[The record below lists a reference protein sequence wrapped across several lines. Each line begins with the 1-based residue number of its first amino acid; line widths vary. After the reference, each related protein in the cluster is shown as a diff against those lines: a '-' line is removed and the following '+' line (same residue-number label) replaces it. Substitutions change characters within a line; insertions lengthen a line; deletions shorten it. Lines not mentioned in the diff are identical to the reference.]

1 MLLALFSLTLVYA
14 EESYSSSP
22 LLYSGMDLNAA
33 VFRTATSANIE
44 AETLTPMTVVDLM
57 GKSDIRLATLS
68 DEHWTEISIEIC
80 DTAHT
85 SNAHIRSLT
94 QIADNFLN
102 YYDLERAS
110 ENLKK
115 SENAIGCLQELFNP
129 DDIRQMYYIRG
140 ILEYHKGNKDASIQA
155 FSSAIRI
162 KPDLQWNNIYSPD
175 AKINFDE
182 AKENFIKLQSIPL
195 EIYPQE
201 ALSSLWINGAPLLDK
216 NEPQIFVGQNI
227 IQIIGLETKTYEIT
241 VPENIDALRIIAP
254 STTPVSALDWIGS
267 ERESE
272 LSLIAESL
280 LPQNSIIYAH
290 DSGQVWQ
297 NTVGTSE
304 WDALKVSKFTE
315 ARLNSKQIIGQSLLW
330 SGGTAS
336 LVSLGFGLYHY
347 NKGYTAYRTMQTTN
361 DWAEYEATKPTLENS
376 RAPLRASMVSLS
388 TGLLLTGIGYSITF

>member
-1 MLLALFSLTLVYA
+1 MLLALFSISLLYA
-14 EESYSSSP
+14 QESSSSP
-22 LLYSGMDLNAA
+22 LLYSGMDLNSA
-33 VFRTATSANIE
+33 VFRTSTSANIS
-44 AETLTPMTVVDLM
+44 AENLNPMTIVDLM
-57 GKSDIRLATLS
+57 GKTDIHLATLS
-68 DEHWTEISIEIC
+68 GTQWTVRPIEVC
-80 DTAHT
+80 ETAYT

-110 ENLKK
+110 DNLSKA
-115 SENAIGCLQELFNP
+115 EDAIGCLQELFNP

-175 AKINFDE
+175 AKPNFDT
-182 AKENFIKLQSIPL
+182 AKESFIQLQSIPMD
-195 EIYPQE
+195 IYPQE

-216 NEPQIFVGQNI
+216 EDPQIFVGRNI
-227 IQIIGLETKTYEIT
+227 IQIVGLETKTYEIT
-241 VPENIDALRIIAP
+241 VPDNIERIRIVAP
-254 STTPVSALDWIGS
+254 STTPVSAIDWIGAD
-267 ERESE
+267 REDE
-272 LSLIAESL
+272 LSLITASF
-280 LPQNSIIYAH
+280 LPQDSTIYAH

-304 WDALKVSKFTE
+304 WNALKVSKFTE
-315 ARLNSKQIIGQSLLW
+315 VRLNSKQIIGQSLLW

-336 LVSLGFGLYHY
+336 LISLGFGLYHY

-361 DWAEYEATKPTLENS
+361 DWAEYEAIKPTLENS
-376 RAPLRASMVSLS
+376 RAPLRTSVVSLG
-388 TGLLLTGIGYSITF
+388 TGLLLTGIGYSVTF

>member
-1 MLLALFSLTLVYA
+1 
-14 EESYSSSP
+14 
-22 LLYSGMDLNAA
+22 MDLNAA
-33 VFRTATSANIE
+33 VFRTATSADVN
-44 AETLTPMTVVDLM
+44 AESLHPMTVVDLM
-57 GKSDIRLATLS
+57 GKSDIRLATFS
-68 DEHWTEISIEIC
+68 GTDWTDSPIAIC
-80 DTAHT
+80 ETAHT

-110 ENLKK
+110 DNLKK
-115 SENAIGCLQELFNP
+115 AESAVGCLQELFNP

-175 AKINFDE
+175 AKPNFDA
-182 AKENFIKLQSIPL
+182 AKENFIQLQSIPM

-216 NEPQIFVGQNI
+216 EDPQILVGRNI
-227 IQIIGLETKTYEIT
+227 IQIVGLETKTYEIT
-241 VPENIDALRIIAP
+241 VPDNIEQIRIVAP
-254 STTPVSALDWIGS
+254 STTPVSAIDWIGA
-267 ERESE
+267 EREAE

-280 LPQNSIIYAH
+280 LPMESTIYAH

-297 NTVGTSE
+297 NTIGTPE
-304 WDALKVSKFTE
+304 WNALKVSKFTE

-330 SGGTAS
+330 SGGSAS
-336 LVSLGFGLYHY
+336 LISLGFGLYHY

-361 DWAEYEATKPTLENS
+361 DWAEYEATKPTLEGS
-376 RAPLRASMVSLS
+376 RAPLRTSVVSLGA
-388 TGLLLTGIGYSITF
+388 GLLLTGIGYSITF